1 MSVALAVARDAIAD
15 ARRRG
20 IDVASLPSVFA
31 SAYGDLAIVDYLAA
45 TLADDPLALSPTR
58 FHLSVHNAASG
69 YWSIATGDR
78 APSTALAGGDDTFA
92 LGLLEVATLAATV
105 DGPALLVVFDT
116 PATGRLVDAVDSRAL
131 FGFAIVVAPAHGGAA
146 LARVSLAL
154 RDGRAPM
161 PAPVDADVR
170 ALAATSPA
178 AHALSF
184 AEAIARGG
192 IGLLDAS
199 GRHRD
204 IARRAR
210 RRAAGRRDADRVSS
224 IIARPRVAPHAIP
237 PMPHSTL
244 PASPT
249 AGSHHDVLIA
259 GGGLAGLT
267 LALQLRDAM
276 PSLDVRVVE
285 RRAHPAPDAAHK
297 IGESS
302 VEIGAHYFA
311 ETLGLRAHLDERHL
325 RKFGFRFF
333 FSEGERDLAHVTELG
348 ASRFMSTPSW
358 QIDRGVFENFLA
370 EEAVRRGARFDDAT
384 TVRRI
389 DVDAARSHDRGRE
402 GRRARDDH
410 APTG

>member
-1 MSVALAVARDAIAD
+1 MTGTASAAPTRDDVDPSRSLTIAVRGIALWTPARPGWSAFVDALAGRPVDAAPVARPAATVLPAAERRRAPDGVSVALAVARDAIAD

-192 IGLLDAS
+192 IGLLEHPV
-199 GRHRD
+199 G
-204 IARRAR
+204 
-210 RRAAGRRDADRVSS
+210 
-224 IIARPRVAPHAIP
+224 
-237 PMPHSTL
+237 
-244 PASPT
+244 T
-249 AGSHHDVLIA
+249 A
-259 GGGLAGLT
+259 T
-267 LALQLRDAM
+267 
-276 PSLDVRVVE
+276 SLVVRVD
-285 RRAHPAPDAAHK
+285 APPA
-297 IGESS
+297 
-302 VEIGAHYFA
+302 
-311 ETLGLRAHLDERHL
+311 
-325 RKFGFRFF
+325 
-333 FSEGERDLAHVTELG
+333 
-348 ASRFMSTPSW
+348 
-358 QIDRGVFENFLA
+358 
-370 EEAVRRGARFDDAT
+370 DAT
-384 TVRRI
+384 PI
-389 DVDAARSHDRGRE
+389 G
-402 GRRARDDH
+402 
-410 APTG
+410 